1 MCQRTPPARMPQCVA
16 DMAVFTSAPLPA
28 NAHNNMPVSGRHLP
42 NRVLV
47 CRQYAYL
54 PVYLQNWRCA
64 QTPECTEARV
74 WRTSEGLAS
83 VFTYEHSASQ
93 LAGRLSLVADLSTAG
108 SCWRFHTQKCS
119 NQDFVFQRG
128 MLLPGLAFLLFSW
141 HRVLTNSQNAI
152 VGGFGAI

>member
-1 MCQRTPPARMPQCVA
+1 M
-16 DMAVFTSAPLPA
+16 
-28 NAHNNMPVSGRHLP
+28 
-42 NRVLV
+42 
-47 CRQYAYL
+47 
-54 PVYLQNWRCA
+54 
-64 QTPECTEARV
+64 

-93 LAGRLSLVADLSTAG
+93 LAGRLSSVADLSTAG
-108 SCWRFHTQKCS
+108 SCWRFHTQKRS

-152 VGGFGAI
+152 VGGIRRNLICDALSFNRALKSGVRVPIFSCGSKTG